1 MAGPIAISVLR
12 TLKPM
17 VCPHCGAR
25 QLRAPLPRAAYRV
38 CSRCHKRFEPP
49 RGRSTR

>member
-17 VCPHCGAR
+17 VCPHCGHR
-25 QLRAPLPRAAYRV
+25 QLRAPTPAAYRV
-38 CSRCHKRFEPP
+38 CSKCHRRFEPKA
-49 RGRSTR
+49 RR